1 MPRPEKLYRYV
12 GPEAI
17 RSRSASVPGGT
28 PIASLENL
36 RAWLDGQ
43 DVSKSGGQVAA
54 TFVIDP
60 DARLRLAD
68 RRSEHVAC
76 AAGGRVL
83 SAGEMFFSTNGEMI
97 VEEVSNLSTGYCPE
111 PCSWEAVGRAST

>member
-1 MPRPEKLYRYV
+1 MTTRLYRYV
-12 GPEAI
+12 GPEPI
-17 RSRSASVPGGT
+17 RTRSASARGGT
-28 PIASLENL
+28 PMASRENL
-36 RAWLDGQ
+36 RAWLNGQ
-43 DVSKSGGQVAA
+43 DVSKSVGQVAA

-60 DARLRLAD
+60 DGRLKLAD

-83 SAGEMFFSTNGEMI
+83 SAVEMFFSTRGEMI

-111 PCSWEAVGRAST
+111 PCSWGAVARALDE